1 MFYTYEPGKCSGRHG
16 RDHLVVGYTTTYAIS
31 AYPTKVVSS
40 NPAHAEV
47 YSMQHYV
54 ITFVRDLRQIGG
66 FLLVLRFPPPI
77 KMTATIY

>member
-16 RDHLVVGYTTTYAIS
+16 HDRLVVGYTTTYAIS